1 MLQLISVIGN
11 ITATRLDIK
20 KHLREAESFSEVKRR
35 GSAICQKLHLQ
46 IVKKNELIFLNVTKT
61 LNISSSIVHNIIKR
75 LMIKEISVHNG
86 EG

>member
-11 ITATRLDIK
+11 ITATRLDVK

-46 IVKKNELIFLNVTKT
+46 IVKKMN
-61 LNISSSIVHNIIKR
+61 
-75 LMIKEISVHNG
+75 
-86 EG
+86 